1 MLECGY
7 VGDQSSM
14 KSAVLIF
21 HHFVFTYLLF
31 LAVAEAADQ
40 PDVSCSRGYRM
51 LKNGKCE
58 GKKRKVRTSYD
69 L

>member
-1 MLECGY
+1 MFGFWY

-14 KSAVLIF
+14 KSVVLIL

-31 LAVAEAADQ
+31 LAVAEAAD
-40 PDVSCSRGYRM
+40 PPEFSCNRGYM

-58 GKKRKVRTSYD
+58 GKKRKVQIFYD